1 MCVYYRNERWKI
13 INQPVRDSLMLELK
27 DSNGGMRITIQS
39 CSDSRRQKT
48 VSLREVK
55 LDL

>member
-27 DSNGGMRITIQS
+27 DSNGDMRINIQS
-39 CSDSRRQKT
+39 CSDSKKQKI

>member
-13 INQPVRDSLMLELK
+13 INQPVRNSLMLELQ
-27 DSNGGMRITIQS
+27 DSDGDMRITIQS
-39 CSDSRRQKT
+39 CSDSRRQKI

-55 LDL
+55 LGL